1 MDTTPELRISPT
13 RGAMT
18 VGAATA
24 ALMLVV
30 SLVGWQIAG
39 WIVFVGGIFYGM
51 RIYKR
56 VLGGII
62 VYSKSLNVGCQTA
75 FFASLIMAFVGY
87 VSTTFEPSLI
97 TSMLDV
103 AEQQMKTSGFP
114 EGLVDAAVQQWRGIL
129 TPMVFGVMIIFMY
142 STVGCFASIILA
154 FFVRN
159 AKPGEFVEY

>member
-1 MDTTPELRISPT
+1 MVTTPELHISPT

-18 VGAATA
+18 VGAVTA
-24 ALMLVV
+24 VLMLVV
-30 SLVGWQIAG
+30 SVVGWKIVG
-39 WIVFVGGIFYGM
+39 WLVFVCGIFYGM

-56 VLGGII
+56 VLGGTIDYFG
-62 VYSKSLNVGCQTA
+62 VLNIGCQTA
-75 FFASLIMAFVGY
+75 FFASFIMAFVGY

-103 AEQQMKTSGFP
+103 AEQQMKASGFP
-114 EGLVDAAVQQWRGIL
+114 EGLVETAVQQWREIL

-142 STVGCFASIILA
+142 STVGCLASIILA

-159 AKPGEFVEY
+159 TKPGESVEY

>member
-18 VGAATA
+18 VGAAIA

-30 SLVGWQIAG
+30 SVVGWQIVG
-39 WIVFVGGIFYGM
+39 WLVFVGGIFFGM

-56 VLGGII
+56 VHGGII
-62 VYSKSLNVGCQTA
+62 VYSGALNIGCQTA

-103 AEQQMKTSGFP
+103 AELQMKASGFP
-114 EGLVDAAVQQWRGIL
+114 ERLVETAVQQWREIL
-129 TPMVFGVMIIFMY
+129 TPMVLGVMIIFMY
-142 STVGCFASIILA
+142 SIVGCLASIILA

-159 AKPGEFVEY
+159 AKPGEFVKY